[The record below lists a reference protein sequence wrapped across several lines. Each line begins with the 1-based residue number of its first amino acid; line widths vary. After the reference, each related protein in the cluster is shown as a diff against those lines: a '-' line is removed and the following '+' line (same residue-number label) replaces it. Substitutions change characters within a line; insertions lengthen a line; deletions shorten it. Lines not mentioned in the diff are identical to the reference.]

1 MGNNVDN
8 FQLKLIL
15 RSKSI
20 LLGNFTLASGKQ
32 SSYYID
38 ARLTTLDPEGAHLI
52 SKIFLGKIAAQGD
65 ITAVGGPSTGA
76 DPIVGAIISRSHE
89 EGVPLRGFIVRKKE
103 KQHGTGN
110 MIEGGLRQGDKVAI
124 VEDVITTGGSVL
136 RAIDLV
142 ESAGA
147 EVRGVFCVVDRGE
160 ETERTFLD
168 RGCSFFSIFR
178 VSELL

>member
-1 MGNNVDN
+1 MNKSREK
-8 FQLKLIL
+8 LKLIL

-38 ARLTTLDPEGAHLI
+38 ARLTTLDPEGANLI
-52 SKIFLGKIAAQGD
+52 SEIFLGDIAAQGGV
-65 ITAVGGPSTGA
+65 TAVGGPSSGA
-76 DPIVGAIISRSHE
+76 DPMVGAIISRSYAE
-89 EGVPLRGFIVRKKE
+89 DMPLRGFIVRKKE
-103 KQHGTGN
+103 KEHGTGN
-110 MIEGGLRQGDKVAI
+110 MIEGGLSQGDRVAI
-124 VEDVITTGGSVL
+124 IEDVITTGGSVL

-147 EVRGVFCVVDRGE
+147 SVCRVLCVVDRGE
-160 ETERTFLD
+160 ETEKTFLE

>member
-1 MGNNVDN
+1 MNKSRER
-8 FQLKLIL
+8 LKLIL

-20 LLGNFTLASGKQ
+20 LLGNFTLASGKR

-38 ARLTTLDPEGAHLI
+38 ARHTTLDPEGVHLI
-52 SKIFLGKIAAQGD
+52 SEIFLGEIAAQGGV
-65 ITAVGGPSTGA
+65 TAVGGPSSGA
-76 DPIVGAIISRSHE
+76 DPMVGAIISKSYE
-89 EGVPLRGFIVRKKE
+89 KGTPLRGFIVRKKE
-103 KQHGTGN
+103 KEHGTGN
-110 MIEGGLRQGDKVAI
+110 MIEGGLLQGDKVAI
-124 VEDVITTGGSVL
+124 IEDVITTGGSVL

-160 ETERTFLD
+160 ETEKTFLE
-168 RGCSFFSIFR
+168 RGCSLFSIFR